1 MIFDH
6 QQKLIEIKS
15 DLMDFHINSNNE
27 LDDLN
32 EFVLLISKLLERHF
46 LITNCIFFKWT
57 DDLFKPVNHSD
68 RNMNLY
74 NISSIA
80 LESYFKQQ
88 SLIPIPPALKKEK
101 GLEQMTHML
110 LLKIEDQDPSGVFV
124 FKESLPCPFFDNLEF
139 MEKIVL
145 LLSEVVQT
153 KMKNINMRQN
163 EIQYRKLYDIANLF
177 HSTMDVDTILQNVLA
192 IIKDNFPNLKIELIL
207 SNNQDQ
213 KTKVNIKQFDYLS
226 ERATTIEAFLSGEMT
241 AEHIPEF
248 NCYLLNAP
256 IKGQQATYGIL
267 QVTVQSD
274 YTITVSQREFIQV
287 LAQASGNA
295 LENAKL
301 YHQSSRLISDLQL
314 INETSHRLNMR
325 LDIDEMLLFL
335 QKQLMKSFH
344 PMELCFIFKEDEQ
357 FEMTSAC
364 TGLFKTAQGDMYIQ
378 HVEKHFSH
386 SQDPLFIADFRRI
399 IEDEHIEFR
408 SIMAIP
414 MIVEE
419 RINGF
424 SIVMHS
430 EPYFFSF
437 DSFKLMQSLIHHSSL
452 AIANSKLRHQLQEMV
467 DKDHLT
473 GLYARSYLDHFVE
486 KSLHEDD
493 AGMFLLIDID
503 NFKHINDTFGHQMG
517 DTILK
522 QIGMQLQR
530 IVSKQGI
537 CARWGGEEMSVYIP
551 NVSDKEAFMVAKT
564 LVDSIPKVTEPSV
577 TISAGLITWDKEERP
592 EFQALFL
599 HADTALYN
607 AKNNGKNQVCIF
619 HHSMQLQH

>member
-1 MIFDH
+1 MIFDY

-15 DLMDFHINSNNE
+15 DLMDFYINSNNE
-27 LDDLN
+27 LENLN
-32 EFVLLISKLLERHF
+32 GFVSLINKLLKKHF

-57 DDLFKPVNHSD
+57 DDLFEPVQNVD
-68 RNMNLY
+68 VDMNVS
-74 NISSIA
+74 NIFSTS
-80 LESYFKQQ
+80 LQSHFKQQ
-88 SLIPIPPALKKEK
+88 PLVPIPPTLKKEK

-110 LLKIEDQDPSGVFV
+110 LLKIQDENPNGILIFQDS
-124 FKESLPCPFFDNLEF
+124 SQCHFFDNLEF
-139 MEKIVL
+139 VEEFVL
-145 LLSEVVQT
+145 LLSEVVR
-153 KMKNINMRQN
+153 MKIESINIRLN
-163 EIQYRKLYDIANLF
+163 ELQYRKLYDIANLF
-177 HSTMDVDTILQNVLA
+177 HSTMDVDAILQNVLT
-192 IIKDNFPNLKIELIL
+192 IIKANFPNLKVELIL

-213 KTKVNIKQFDYLS
+213 KTKVDIKQFDYLS

-241 AEHIPEF
+241 SEHIPELS
-248 NCYLLNAP
+248 CYLLNAP

-267 QVTVQSD
+267 QVTVQSE
-274 YTITVSQREFIQV
+274 YIITASEREFIQV

-335 QKQLMKSFH
+335 QKQLIKSFK
-344 PMELCFIFKEDEQ
+344 PMELCFVFKENEQ
-357 FEMTSAC
+357 FAITSAC
-364 TGLFKTAQGDMYIQ
+364 TDIFKTTQGSMYVQ

-399 IEDEHIEFR
+399 IENQHIEFR

-452 AIANSKLRHQLQEMV
+452 AIANSKLRYQLQEMV

-486 KSLHEDD
+486 KSLQEDSS
-493 AGMFLLIDID
+493 GMFLLIDID
-503 NFKHINDTFGHQMG
+503 NFKHINDTFGHQVG
-517 DTILK
+517 DNILK
-522 QIGMQLQR
+522 QIGVQLQLVVR
-530 IVSKQGI
+530 GRGI
-537 CARWGGEEMSVYIP
+537 CARWGGEEMSIYIP
-551 NVSDKEAFMVAKT
+551 NICNKEALLVAEM
-564 LVDSIPKVTEPSV
+564 LVKSIPNVTEPRV
-577 TISAGLITWDKEERP
+577 TISAGLITWGEEDKP
-592 EFQALFL
+592 EFQSLFL
-599 HADTALYN
+599 HADTALYS
-607 AKNNGKNQVCIF
+607 AKNSGKNQFCIF

>member
-15 DLMDFHINSNNE
+15 DLMDVYINSNNE

-32 EFVLLISKLLERHF
+32 EFVFFINSLLEKHF
-46 LITNCIFFKWT
+46 FITNCIFFKWAN
-57 DDLFKPVNHSD
+57 DLFKPMYNVD
-68 RNMNLY
+68 VDANLY
-74 NISSIA
+74 DISSIS
-80 LESYFKQQ
+80 LESFFKQQ
-88 SLIPIPPALKKEK
+88 PLVPIPPMLKKET
-101 GLEQMTHML
+101 GLENMTHL
-110 LLKIEDQDPSGVFV
+110 LLVKVKDQNPIGIFV
-124 FKESLPCPFFDNLEF
+124 FQGSIQCPFFDNLEF
-139 MEKIVL
+139 VEEFVP
-145 LLSEVVQT
+145 LLSEVVQ
-153 KMKNINMRQN
+153 MKFESINIRLN
-163 EIQYRKLYDIANLF
+163 ELQYRKLYDIANLF
-177 HSTMDVDTILQNVLA
+177 HSTMDVDAILQNVLA
-192 IIKDNFPNLKIELIL
+192 IIQDNFPNLKAELIL

-241 AEHIPEF
+241 SEHIPELD
-248 NCYLLNAP
+248 CYLLNAP
-256 IKGQQATYGIL
+256 IKGQQAIYGIL
-267 QVTVQSD
+267 QVTVHSE
-274 YTITVSQREFIQV
+274 YVITASQREFIQV

-335 QKQLMKSFH
+335 QKQLIKSFK
-344 PMELCFIFKEDEQ
+344 PMELCFVFKEEEQ
-357 FEMTSAC
+357 FNITSAC
-364 TGLFKTAQGDMYIQ
+364 TNLFKTAHGDIYVQ

-399 IEDEHIEFR
+399 IENQHIEFK

-473 GLYARSYLDHFVE
+473 SLYARSYLDHFVE
-486 KSLHEDD
+486 KSLQEDSS
-493 AGMFLLIDID
+493 GMFLLIDID
-503 NFKHINDTFGHQMG
+503 NFKHINDTFGHQVG
-517 DTILK
+517 DNILK
-522 QIGMQLQR
+522 QIGTQLQL
-530 IVSKQGI
+530 IVRERGI
-537 CARWGGEEMSVYIP
+537 CARWGGEEMSIYIP
-551 NVSDKEAFMVAKT
+551 NISDKEALVVAETVVK
-564 LVDSIPKVTEPSV
+564 SIPNVTEPRV
-577 TISAGLITWDKEERP
+577 TISAGLITWNKVERP
-592 EFQALFL
+592 EFQSLFL
-599 HADTALYN
+599 HADTALYS